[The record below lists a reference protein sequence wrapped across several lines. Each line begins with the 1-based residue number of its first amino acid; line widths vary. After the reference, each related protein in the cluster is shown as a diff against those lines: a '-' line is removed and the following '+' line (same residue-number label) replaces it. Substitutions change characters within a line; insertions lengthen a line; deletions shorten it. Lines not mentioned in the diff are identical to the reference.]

1 MSSTEPTLSSV
12 QHWDAF
18 WRARDKSI
26 AQDHIGARDPA
37 PAQFWAAHLRR
48 LLAHTSDARL
58 IDVACGNG
66 AVARIA
72 IEAAKVTRANLA
84 VHCIDYSLAAV
95 REVCV
100 EFSDVRGVTCD
111 ARRIPYTDRSFDL
124 VVSQFGI
131 EYAGDD
137 AFVEAGRLV
146 AQDGT
151 LTAIVH
157 MEGGAIHEEC
167 VGNLAVA
174 ETLKQS
180 RLLPLAR
187 AAFNAGFDMI
197 DGRIADPE
205 FQEFDKRLAP
215 AVEIAKSILHDK
227 GPLAAGGLLANVYR
241 DIGYMYTRMQ
251 NYDRDDVIDWI
262 DNVSAELDSYGGR
275 MASMTGAAFD
285 AADIARVVDSLQPLG
300 FEVSEPAP
308 LSLESAARPAAWILI
323 ARRTD

>member
-1 MSSTEPTLSSV
+1 MSSTEPTLSGV

-48 LLAHTSDARL
+48 LLARTSNARL

-72 IEAAKVTRANLA
+72 IEAAKVARANLA
-84 VHCIDYSLAAV
+84 VHCVDYSLSAV
-95 REVCV
+95 REVCA
-100 EFSDVRGVTCD
+100 ELPGVRGVTCD
-111 ARRIPYTDRSFDL
+111 ARMIPYTDRSFDL

-131 EYAGDD
+131 EYAGED
-137 AFVEAGRLV
+137 AFAEAGRLV
-146 AQDGT
+146 ARDGT
-151 LTAIVH
+151 LSAIVH
-157 MEGGAIHEEC
+157 MAGGAIHEEC
-167 VGNLAVA
+167 AGNLAVV
-174 ETLKQS
+174 ETLKQV

-197 DGRIADPE
+197 DGRIGDPE
-205 FQEFDKRLAP
+205 FQGFDRRLAP
-215 AVEIAKSILHDK
+215 AVEVARTILHDQ

-241 DIGYMYTRMQ
+241 DIAYMYTRMQ
-251 NYDRDDVIDWI
+251 NYDRDDVIGWI
-262 DNVSAELDSYGGR
+262 DGVSAELASYEGR
-275 MASMTGAAFD
+275 MASMSRAASDATG
-285 AADIARVVDSLQPLG
+285 IARIVDSLQPLG

-308 LSLESAARPAAWILI
+308 LSLRSAARPAAWILI
-323 ARRTD
+323 ARRTG